1 MATTLDEV
9 RRRLI
14 DIQAQLAEVTEAV
27 AELDAKPAEQDAPP
41 ARGWPPSDEWADKRP
56 LREAFDNL
64 MRQMGIENPE
74 PIPAEELQE
83 RMLRSGI
90 KPEAW
95 ILSRGIIEM
104 RDE

>member
-1 MATTLDEV
+1 MTATLEEV

-27 AELDAKPAEQDAPP
+27 AELEVQPQEGPAPP
-41 ARGWPPSDEWADKRP
+41 VRGWPSTIPLVDKKP
-56 LREAFDNL
+56 LKEAFDDL
-64 MRQMGIENPE
+64 MRQMGIENTQ

-83 RMLRSGI
+83 RMRQHGI
-90 KPEAW
+90 KPEDR

-104 RDE
+104 REE